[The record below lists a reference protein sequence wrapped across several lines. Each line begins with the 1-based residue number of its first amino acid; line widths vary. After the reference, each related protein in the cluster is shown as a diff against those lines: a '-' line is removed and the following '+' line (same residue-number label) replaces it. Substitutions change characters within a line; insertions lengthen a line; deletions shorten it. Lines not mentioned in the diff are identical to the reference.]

1 MKFAWIENGTV
12 RDICTGD
19 PVDHYHPD
27 VAVHYSSTVDDWVVA
42 GAALVDGQ
50 WVNPVFSPTIIA
62 ASAEPDITV
71 SPVEFKLL
79 WTPAERI
86 AAKDL
91 QTTDAVIADF
101 FEILNDSRLTL
112 VNLSLGSTQD
122 GVDYLLTKLEEIG
135 VVAEDDVPARRAA
148 ILSGQFV

>member
-1 MKFAWIENGTV
+1 MKHAWVENNIV
-12 RDICTGD
+12 RDTCTGD
-19 PVDHYHPD
+19 PADAYHPD
-27 VAVHYSSTVDDWVVA
+27 VAVHYSTTVDDWVVA

-50 WVNPVFSPTIIA
+50 WVNPVFSLSITA
-62 ASAEPDITV
+62 YAEPDITV

-79 WTPAERI
+79 WTSAERI

-91 QTTDAVIADF
+91 QATDTVIADF

-122 GVDYLLTKLEEIG
+122 GVDYLLAKLEEIG

>member
-1 MKFAWIENGTV
+1 MKFAWVENNIV

-50 WVNPVFSPTIIA
+50 WVNPVFSLSIT
-62 ASAEPDITV
+62 ASADPDITV

-79 WTPAERI
+79 WTSAERI

-91 QTTDAVIADF
+91 QATDAVIADF

-122 GVDYLLTKLEEIG
+122 GVDYLLAKLEEIG

>member
-1 MKFAWIENGTV
+1 MRRHN
-12 RDICTGD
+12 
-19 PVDHYHPD
+19 YHPD
-27 VAVHYSSTVDDWVVA
+27 VAVHYSSTVDDGVVA

-50 WVNPVFSPTIIA
+50 WVNPDFPSSEIVE
-62 ASAEPDITV
+62 SAQPGITV

-79 WTPAERI
+79 WTSAERI

-91 QTTDAVIADF
+91 QTTDAIIADF
-101 FEILNDSRLTL
+101 FEILNDSRLTF

-122 GVDYLLTKLEEIG
+122 GVDYLLSKLVERG
-135 VVAEDDVPARRAA
+135 VVADEDVPARRAA